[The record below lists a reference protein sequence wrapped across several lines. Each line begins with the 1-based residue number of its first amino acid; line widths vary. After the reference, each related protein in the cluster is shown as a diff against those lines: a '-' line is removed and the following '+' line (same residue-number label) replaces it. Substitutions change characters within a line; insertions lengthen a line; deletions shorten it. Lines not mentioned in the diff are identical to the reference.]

1 MDLITEQTNKFYA
14 QELKKAVLSGW
25 SQCGYSED
33 WLIANKDRLGYRE
46 QDEDRSFMFFLDGN
60 AVFQITPI
68 SELQGNMYTVTFDC
82 YFFNK

>member
-46 QDEDRSFMFFLDGN
+46 QDGGVIPLCSSWTEM
-60 AVFQITPI
+60 Q
-68 SELQGNMYTVTFDC
+68 
-82 YFFNK
+82 YFR

>member
-46 QDEDRSFMFFLDGN
+46 QDGGNSFMFFLDGN
-60 AVFQITPI
+60 AVFQITPT
-68 SELQGNMYTVTFDC
+68 SELQDNTYTVAFDLL
-82 YFFNK
+82 FFK

>member
-46 QDEDRSFMFFLDGN
+46 QGEENSFMFFLDGN
-60 AVFQITPI
+60 AVFQITPT
-68 SELQGNMYTVTFDC
+68 SELQNNTYTVAFDLL
-82 YFFNK
+82 FFK